1 MNLTISLKR
10 FSIAILMAN
19 ALCFATPETDQIAR
33 VKNNFTPAKTL
44 EWKASHDAF
53 LHRNKLY
60 HEKIKIFSPNSST
73 AKQLVH
79 FINNLLAKE
88 KHLNN
93 ESEKAI
99 KLLKKAAKKDININ
113 EENFLKIFKK
123 AYKQHDKSSEDNF
136 IVKSLHVTAF
146 FLTPNSSQEKLR
158 NHLDIFTDLTA
169 FQTPEKDT
177 FK

>member
-1 MNLTISLKR
+1 MNLTINFKR
-10 FSIAILMAN
+10 SSIAILMAN
-19 ALCFATPETDQIAR
+19 TLCFATPETDQIAR

-53 LHRNKLY
+53 LQKN
-60 HEKIKIFSPNSST
+60 FSPNSST

-113 EENFLKIFKK
+113 EEIFLKIFKK
-123 AYKQHDKSSEDNF
+123 AYKQYDKSSEDNF